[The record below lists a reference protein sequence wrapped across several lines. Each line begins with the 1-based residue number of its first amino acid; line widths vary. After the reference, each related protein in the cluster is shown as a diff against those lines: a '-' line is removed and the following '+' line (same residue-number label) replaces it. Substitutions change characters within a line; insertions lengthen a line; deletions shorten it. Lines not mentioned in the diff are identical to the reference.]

1 MKWTK
6 LLLIIL
12 LMIVGCGDSM
22 NIEKEKKLL
31 MDTDRAFSNLSVQ
44 KGVPA
49 AFNQF
54 MTDDAVI
61 FRDKNHPF
69 EGREQ
74 IQQLFADYP
83 EATLTW
89 EPYHAE
95 VAAAGDLG
103 YTLGKWTFTMD
114 DETGED
120 HKSQGY
126 YVSIWRKQTDGSW
139 KYVFDTGI
147 NAPSEGDEAADENN
161 SIVD

>member
-1 MKWTK
+1 MKWTNLLL
-6 LLLIIL
+6 LLLIPL
-12 LMIVGCGDSM
+12 LNSCSDPMD
-22 NIEKEKKLL
+22 IEKEKQALI
-31 MDTDRAFSNLSVQ
+31 DTDRAFSNLSVE
-44 KGVPA
+44 KGVPV
-49 AFNQF
+49 AFDQF

-61 FRDKNHPF
+61 FRDKAHPF

-74 IQQLFADYP
+74 IRQLFADYP

-103 YTLGKWTFTMD
+103 YTLGKWTFSMD
-114 DETGED
+114 DETGEE

-147 NAPSEGDEAADENN
+147 NAPTEGDVDADEK
-161 SIVD
+161 

>member
-1 MKWTK
+1 MKWANLLL
-6 LLLIIL
+6 LLLIPIL
-12 LMIVGCGDSM
+12 NSCSDPMD
-22 NIEKEKKLL
+22 IEHEKQVLIAA
-31 MDTDRAFSNLSVQ
+31 DRAFSDLSS
-44 KGVPA
+44 KDGVPA
-49 AFNQF
+49 AFDHY

-61 FRDKNHPF
+61 FRDKNYPF

-74 IQQLFADYP
+74 IRQLFADYP
-83 EATLTW
+83 EATLIW

-114 DETGED
+114 DETGEE

-126 YVSIWRKQTDGSW
+126 YVSIWRKQKDGSW

-147 NAPSEGDEAADENN
+147 NAPTEGDEAADEK
-161 SIVD
+161 